1 MTNSL
6 DLYLHAAVSMI
17 ISIFSHCSIFIIQS
31 QNFLDEEY
39 QINKLKELEKIFLKT
54 NLSKRKIKLKS
65 HSTLYSQCSIELST
79 SIQLLTEKI
88 KLSIGIDIYANIQIC
103 IKILKQKDQMNVIE
117 KANRSPPHSTV
128 IESLLHL
135 LSGNQ

>member
-79 SIQLLTEKI
+79 SI
-88 KLSIGIDIYANIQIC
+88 
-103 IKILKQKDQMNVIE
+103 
-117 KANRSPPHSTV
+117 
-128 IESLLHL
+128 
-135 LSGNQ
+135 